1 MFDGVKENSSNFF
14 KAKLDRPTWVEIDTE
29 AVRSNIRSLRRA
41 LSSTVR
47 FLAVVKA
54 EAYGHGAIG
63 VAHAAMKEDVY
74 GFGVATPYEGQLLR
88 ESKID
93 APIIVLS
100 PILSHQADDIVS
112 NRLTPAVASLEVAEA
127 LKGSGTKIHV
137 KVNTGMNRSGIEI
150 EDTAEFLRKLSKIE
164 GIEVEGI
171 FSHFAGSDEI
181 DRHGAYD
188 QFERFEILLHNLE
201 SLGLRPPIAHISNSA
216 AIIDMPEM
224 SLDLV
229 RAGLAIYGMYP
240 SNYVS
245 RSPVLKPALTWKTH
259 VIDKR
264 ILPEG
269 SAVSYGGTW
278 RAEKET
284 TVALLPVGYADGYRR
299 ALSNKGEVLL
309 RGNRCKIAGRV
320 CMDLTVVDCGNNPVE
335 IGDEVV
341 LLGEQNSSHITAD
354 EMAEWLGTNN
364 YEVTTQITYRVP
376 RRIRVN
382 E

>member
-1 MFDGVKENSSNFF
+1 
-14 KAKLDRPTWVEIDTE
+14 
-29 AVRSNIRSLRRA
+29 
-41 LSSTVR
+41 
-47 FLAVVKA
+47 
-54 EAYGHGAIG
+54 
-63 VAHAAMKEDVY
+63 
-74 GFGVATPYEGQLLR
+74 
-88 ESKID
+88 
-93 APIIVLS
+93 
-100 PILSHQADDIVS
+100 
-112 NRLTPAVASLEVAEA
+112 
-127 LKGSGTKIHV
+127 

-284 TVALLPVGYADGYRR
+284 IVALLPVGYADGYRR